1 MYWAWTNM
9 GFSSKN
15 TGQHGVVLPLVIS
28 MTYNDTCTTWSVF
41 PCWISTKDKQ
51 RVLFLWIISLKMYN
65 MEFSSIGPDPYP
77 WTWTTRSLL
86 LLYHIPENQHDGF
99 FHWYIA
105 EHEQHRVFFLWFIIY
120 IHIPE
125 QNMRIFSPPLDYI
138 PEHVQCGVF
147 VPSLNVSNM
156 ELSAIRIDPWP
167 WTPWCFLQ
175 LD

>member
-1 MYWAWTNM
+1 MELSFHWLYPWHTVIHV
-9 GFSSKN
+9 
-15 TGQHGVVLPLVIS
+15 QQGVFFRAGSALKIN
-28 MTYNDTCTTWSVF
+28 NDEFCSF
-41 PCWISTKDKQ
+41 
-51 RVLFLWIISLKMYN
+51 WIISLKMYN

-77 WTWTTRSLL
+77 WTWTTWSLL
-86 LLYHIPENQHDGF
+86 PLNYIPENQHGAF

-105 EHEQHRVFFLWFIIY
+105 EHEQCRVFFLWIIIY

-125 QNMRIFSPPLDYI
+125 HNMSLFFAPLDYI

-156 ELSAIRIDPWP
+156 ELSAIRLDLWP